1 MTLVHIQGLSE
12 LKVDKILVE
21 VEYNILNNIYTKI
34 YRLLESVKSGRIW
47 SIFYL

>member
-1 MTLVHIQGLSE
+1 MFIKFVH
-12 LKVDKILVE
+12 
-21 VEYNILNNIYTKI
+21 NIYTKI

>member
-21 VEYNILNNIYTKI
+21 VEYNILKNEILDNVY
-34 YRLLESVKSGRIW
+34 
-47 SIFYL
+47 